1 MSESFVDLTYRG
13 LALGRRAKLTQ
24 VRPSSG
30 YVELPAPMPV
40 GTAIGIAS
48 EDGALFEVTV
58 IDVKEQAGGTE
69 GPPGM
74 TVRPRLDGDV
84 AKKWWQSRVDL
95 PDVVKPE
102 AAPVIGIVRSKR
114 SSHAG
119 AVPELVDDGRNTA
132 VQQAIDP
139 DKLDVELN
147 KDTQLIPVMD
157 SNPAMPAIQDD
168 GKRTIAMDAVD
179 LAALGLDPATSSGSI
194 PTFKDDDGEGDDD
207 SKPSDSKSGPSSS
220 SSARKKRRR
229 R

>member
-1 MSESFVDLTYRG
+1 
-13 LALGRRAKLTQ
+13 
-24 VRPSSG
+24 
-30 YVELPAPMPV
+30 MPV

-48 EDGALFEVTV
+48 EDGTLFEATVTE
-58 IDVKEQAGGTE
+58 VKEQLGGND

-74 TVRPRLDGDV
+74 TVRPRLDGDA
-84 AKKWWQSRVDL
+84 AKKWWQSKVDL

-114 SSHAG
+114 ASAAG

-139 DKLDVELN
+139 DKLELE
-147 KDTQLIPVMD
+147 KDTQVIPTIE
-157 SNPAMPAIQDD
+157 SNPEMPAIQDD
-168 GKRTIAMDAVD
+168 GKRTIAMDAID
-179 LAALGLDPATSSGSI
+179 LAALGLDAATSGSI
-194 PTFKDDDGEGDDD
+194 PTFKDDEGDDDD

-220 SSARKKRRR
+220 GRKKRRR

>member
-30 YVELPAPMPV
+30 HLELPAPMPV

-48 EDGALFEVTV
+48 EDGTLFEATVTQV
-58 IDVKEQAGGTE
+58 VEHPGSSD

-74 TVRPRLDGDV
+74 TVRPRLDGDA

-114 SSHAG
+114 ASNAG
-119 AVPELVDDGRNTA
+119 SVPELVDDGRNTA
-132 VQQAIDP
+132 VQKAIDP
-139 DKLDVELN
+139 AELELE
-147 KDTQLIPVMD
+147 KDTQVIPTID
-157 SNPAMPAIQDD
+157 SNPALPAIQDD
-168 GKRTIAMDAVD
+168 GRSTIAMNAVD

-194 PTFKDDDGEGDDD
+194 PTFKDEDGDADDD
-207 SKPSDSKSGPSSS
+207 SKPSDSKSGGSTAST
-220 SSARKKRRR
+220 AGRKKRRR

>member
-1 MSESFVDLTYRG
+1 M
-13 LALGRRAKLTQ
+13 KLTQ

-30 YVELPAPMPV
+30 HVELAAPMPV
-40 GTAIGIAS
+40 GTPIGIAS
-48 EDGALFEVTV
+48 EDGALFEATV
-58 IDVKEQAGGTE
+58 MEVREQVSSE
-69 GPPGM
+69 GPVGM
-74 TVRPRLDGDV
+74 TVRPRLDGEA
-84 AKKWWQSRVDL
+84 AKKWWQSKVDL

-114 SSHAG
+114 ASNTG

-139 DKLDVELN
+139 DKLELGVEN
-147 KDTQLIPVMD
+147 DTQLIPVID
-157 SNPAMPAIQDD
+157 SNPALPAIQDD
-168 GKRTIAMDAVD
+168 GRSTIAMNAVD

-194 PTFKDDDGEGDDD
+194 PTFKDEDEGDDD

-220 SSARKKRRR
+220 RKKRRR